1 VQTDLRT
8 IYLLSPNDPLTE
20 LNSSEAYGTRAVPD
34 PLNPR
39 QFVYPKDEED
49 PNDKE
54 IVVSVIE
61 LPNAPSQPW
70 ITPHLDIPKGNVEM
84 QRLRSVILDNE
95 RRVWVYT
102 PPNYT
107 TSGEPYGLLL
117 VFDGVAYIDLVPTP
131 TILT

>member
-1 VQTDLRT
+1 
-8 IYLLSPNDPLTE
+8 
-20 LNSSEAYGTRAVPD
+20 
-34 PLNPR
+34 
-39 QFVYPKDEED
+39 
-49 PNDKE
+49 
-54 IVVSVIE
+54 
-61 LPNAPSQPW
+61 
-70 ITPHLDIPKGNVEM
+70 M